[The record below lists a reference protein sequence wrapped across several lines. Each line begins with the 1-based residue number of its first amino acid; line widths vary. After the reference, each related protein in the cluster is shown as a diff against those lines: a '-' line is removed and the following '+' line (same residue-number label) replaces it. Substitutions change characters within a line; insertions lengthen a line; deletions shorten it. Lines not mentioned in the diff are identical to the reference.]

1 MSAEYKF
8 LKKPNNKSQP
18 NISRSQPTF
27 AMANLVL
34 LLVAFCGA
42 ASFAEEG
49 VCEAPPVGSTFATDP
64 PAPRSL
70 PVLQTQEV
78 LDGER
83 GAGTW
88 ELIHGEGVKKMATEL
103 SDQAVQPHR

>member
-1 MSAEYKF
+1 MPLMKCVFSDEVATGEFWSPKRRA
-8 LKKPNNKSQP
+8 KAPGKSKPV
-18 NISRSQPTF
+18 
-27 AMANLVL
+27 M
-34 LLVAFCGA
+34 
-42 ASFAEEG
+42 
-49 VCEAPPVGSTFATDP
+49 
-64 PAPRSL
+64 RSL

-83 GAGTW
+83 GAGAW